1 MADEDMD
8 IATDCDKEVSN
19 HMDTDDK
26 GRNHGNDRTTEH
38 ELAENAVRHIGPGD
52 KLGSKDSGEM
62 GENCTENSTILP
74 EVSDRHT
81 EGGGTTDGASLDK
94 NSTKLDKMAT
104 GESGKKPE
112 GKATEDATA
121 VDGQQS
127 NTDAATAGENPG
139 KSTEGGETE
148 GGMATDDAKNASKKN
163 LCKSLKLLDS
173 LRAESFLKDRKSRP
187 SRRSYRLRNKESGEG
202 DRSDSSDED
211 ERRGTDSSTRSQR
224 SRSDSSE
231 TESDMEREGNEERG
245 SDAADAENKTSGAE
259 LCSDLEDE
267 LLAKQLPNPS
277 WRAIPML
284 RARQIGAPKEQLS
297 FCYKAIGSAHMVSR
311 FEKYCELKH
320 HEGCVNTLHFNQSGK
335 LLASGSDDL
344 SIVLWDWARQ
354 KTVLVYPSGHR
365 SNVFQAKFMPFSGD
379 TTLVSCARDGQV
391 RVGELSS
398 TGICKGTKK
407 LVQHK
412 GAAHKL
418 GLEPDSPVVFLSC
431 GEDAAVYN
439 IDLRGSKAT
448 KLVTVKE
455 EVRKVP
461 LYTIFLNPMNTDE
474 FCVGG
479 RDHFVRIY
487 DRRKVTDEREGLVKK
502 FCPHHLMGSETRAN
516 VTCCVYSYNGR
527 EILASY
533 NDEDIY
539 LFDSTH
545 SDGAESVH
553 CYKGHR
559 NNQTVKGVNFYGPQ
573 SQFVVSGSD
582 CGNIFLWEKNTEKI
596 VQYMKGDVQGVVNCL
611 ESHPSSAVLA
621 TSGLDHDVK
630 IWMPTSAEPTQLEG
644 LKQTMY
650 SNRRER
656 EEERSREPDMIDGH
670 MLMFLMHH
678 LRRRAR
684 RQAREAGEMD
694 SDSSSSDSD
703 SSEDDEEGLPHE
715 RSQCAPS

>member
-8 IATDCDKEVSN
+8 MDNDKEVSN

-26 GRNHGNDRTTEH
+26 GLNHGNDRTAES
-38 ELAENAVRHIGPGD
+38 ELTENAAKRAGQGD
-52 KLGSKDSGEM
+52 KPGRKDAEEV
-62 GENCTENSTILP
+62 GENCTENSVIP
-74 EVSDRHT
+74 SGDGAKHT
-81 EGGGTTDGASLDK
+81 EGGGSKDGIIPDAK
-94 NSTKLDKMAT
+94 NATKSEDVHVDKMAT
-104 GESGKKPE
+104 GDSSERAE
-112 GKATEDATA
+112 GEGVEDETAKGEKQSSTEDGTA
-121 VDGQQS
+121 ADK
-127 NTDAATAGENPG
+127 AG
-139 KSTEGGETE
+139 KSTEGGDAEERMT
-148 GGMATDDAKNASKKN
+148 TDDPNNAATKSPG
-163 LCKSLKLLDS
+163 KSLKLFS
-173 LRAESFLKDRKSRP
+173 KDRKSRP
-187 SRRSYRLRNKESGEG
+187 SRRSYRLRNLEAGDGEQ
-202 DRSDSSDED
+202 SDSSDED
-211 ERRGTDSSTRSQR
+211 ERHDTDSGTRSQR
-224 SRSDSSE
+224 SHSDSSE
-231 TESDMEREGNEERG
+231 TESDMEREVNEEHDEDG
-245 SDAADAENKTSGAE
+245 EEDPENKTGGTE

-267 LLAKQLPNPS
+267 LLAKLLPKPT
-277 WRAIPML
+277 WRALPML
-284 RARQIGAPKEQLS
+284 RSREIGSRKEQLS
-297 FCYKAIGSAHMVSR
+297 FCSKSIGSVHMVSR

-320 HEGCVNTLHFNQSGK
+320 HDGCVNTLHFNQSGQ

-344 SIVLWDWARQ
+344 NIVLWDWARQ
-354 KTVLVYPSGHR
+354 KTTLVYPSGHR

-379 TTLVSCARDGQV
+379 TTIVSCARDGQV

-412 GAAHKL
+412 EAAHKL
-418 GLEPDSPVVFLSC
+418 GLEPDSPVVFLTC
-431 GEDAAVYN
+431 GEDAVVYN
-439 IDLRGSKAT
+439 IDLRTAKAN
-448 KLVTVKE
+448 KLLTVKE
-455 EVRKVP
+455 EVRKIP
-461 LYTIFLNPMNTDE
+461 LYTIFLNPMNTHE

-487 DRRKVTDEREGLVKK
+487 DRRKLSPESESPVKK
-502 FCPHHLMGSETRAN
+502 FCPHHLMSSETRAN

-545 SDGAESVH
+545 SDGAEFIH

-582 CGNIFLWEKNTEKI
+582 CGNIFLWEKTTERI
-596 VQYMKGDVQGVVNCL
+596 VQYMRGDVQGVVNCL

-630 IWMPTSAEPTQLEG
+630 IWMPTAKEPSLLEG
-644 LKQTMY
+644 LKRTMY

-656 EEERSREPDMIDGH
+656 EEEKSREPDMIDGH

-684 RQAREAGEMD
+684 RQVRD
-694 SDSSSSDSD
+694 
-703 SSEDDEEGLPHE
+703 
-715 RSQCAPS
+715 R